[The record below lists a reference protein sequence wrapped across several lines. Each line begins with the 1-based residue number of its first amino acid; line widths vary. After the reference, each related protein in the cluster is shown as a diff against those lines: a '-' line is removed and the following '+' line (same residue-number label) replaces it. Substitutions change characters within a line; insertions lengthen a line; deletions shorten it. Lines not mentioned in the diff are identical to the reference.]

1 MEFVD
6 KLTGYFCWTGKW
18 EGGDFEKKFQNVFLQ
33 KISKEQHSTALT
45 ATTGT
50 GCCVPEPSPIK
61 SVLCQLGICSQ
72 GYAVQL
78 IQIPE

>member
-1 MEFVD
+1 MEFMD

-18 EGGDFEKKFQNVFLQ
+18 EGGDFEKKFQDVFLQ

-50 GCCVPEPSPIK
+50 GC
-61 SVLCQLGICSQ
+61 
-72 GYAVQL
+72 
-78 IQIPE
+78 